1 MKTMVVAG
9 TAGMAIMTAG
19 GWLGALG
26 WILFVASV
34 AWGIFQQTVINKLK
48 DELKFERKQREILD
62 TRVSEMKTRI
72 DRQQQE
78 LMKGATERLELSREV
93 DGMRKDMELMRQANE
108 RNMAT
113 IAKLA
118 EKYGDV

>member
-1 MKTMVVAG
+1 MKTMVAAG
-9 TAGMAIMTAG
+9 TAGMAMMTAG

-93 DGMRKDMELMRQANE
+93 EGMRKDMELMRQANE
-108 RNMAT
+108 KNMAT

>member
-1 MKTMVVAG
+1 
-9 TAGMAIMTAG
+9 MAMMTAG

-34 AWGIFQQTVINKLK
+34 AWGVFQQTVINKLK
-48 DELKFERKQREILD
+48 DELSVERKQREILD

-93 DGMRKDMELMRQANE
+93 EGMRKDMELMRQAND

>member
-9 TAGMAIMTAG
+9 TAGMAMMTAG

-48 DELKFERKQREILD
+48 DELSVERKQREILD

-93 DGMRKDMELMRQANE
+93 EGMRKDMELMRQANE
-108 RNMAT
+108 KNMAT

>member
-9 TAGMAIMTAG
+9 TAGMAMMTAG

-34 AWGIFQQTVINKLK
+34 AWGIFLQTVIKKLK
-48 DELKFERKQREILD
+48 DELKFERAERELLS
-62 TRVSEMKTRI
+62 TRVGEMKIRL
-72 DRQQQE
+72 DKQQQA
-78 LMKGATERLELSREV
+78 LVKGATERLELSRELEDMKKSV
-93 DGMRKDMELMRQANE
+93 DLLLEANKTNME
-108 RNMAT
+108 T
-113 IAKLA
+113 IGKLA

>member
-9 TAGMAIMTAG
+9 TAGMAMMTAG

-34 AWGIFQQTVINKLK
+34 AWGVFLQTVIKKLNKDLEYEKTERQKLSNDMEQMSIRLDKQQK
-48 DELKFERKQREILD
+48 DLVDGVTKRLILSNEIRELKKSVALLLAAND
-62 TRVSEMKTRI
+62 SN
-72 DRQQQE
+72 
-78 LMKGATERLELSREV
+78 
-93 DGMRKDMELMRQANE
+93 ME
-108 RNMAT
+108 T

>member
-9 TAGMAIMTAG
+9 TAGMAMMTAG